1 MIAFI
6 SPVLLEPSKATR
18 TEASKGLVFIIPY
31 ERVQSFVISKRSLKG
46 AVLTYV
52 ANPQPAGLS
61 GPTVR
66 LLGREPSV

>member
-6 SPVLLEPSKATR
+6 SPVLLEPSKGTR
-18 TEASKGLVFIIPY
+18 TEASKGMVLTIPY
-31 ERVQSFVISKRSLKG
+31 ERVQSFATSRCSLKG

-52 ANPQPAGLS
+52 GNPQPAGLP

-66 LLGREPSV
+66 LFGQDPSV